1 MAIRSSRIELRAA
14 PASERRLRLAASLTK
29 QTLSAFLLDAA
40 TERAE
45 RVISESRT
53 TTVPPAFFDAL
64 WRSLGKPPAPNKS
77 LRRAAVKPRR
87 VRQSR

>member
-14 PASERRLRLAASLTK
+14 PGSERRLRFAASLTK

-45 RVISESRT
+45 RVISESRA
-53 TTVPPAFFDAL
+53 TVVSPAFFDAL
-64 WRSLGKPPAPNKS
+64 WRSMDKPPAANKS
-77 LRRAAVKPRR
+77 LRRVAAKPRR
-87 VRQSR
+87 VKQLR